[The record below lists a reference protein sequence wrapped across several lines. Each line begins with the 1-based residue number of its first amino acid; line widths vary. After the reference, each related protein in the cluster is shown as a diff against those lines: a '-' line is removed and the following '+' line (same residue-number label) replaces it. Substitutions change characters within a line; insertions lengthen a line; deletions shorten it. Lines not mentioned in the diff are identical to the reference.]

1 MQERLE
7 ARRLI
12 RVIVGRG
19 HSCETDLI
27 GFLLE
32 TGKGDQIQRTG

>member
-7 ARRLI
+7 ARRLL

-19 HSCETDLI
+19 HSCETDLMVI
-27 GFLLE
+27 RY
-32 TGKGDQIQRTG
+32 KGQDDGRWGI